1 MTYLV
6 ESPENADVRALDSA
20 MDGLGA
26 DGVALIE
33 FLVGR
38 PQARVRAAKEK
49 WEGKHDKPLVDRIR
63 SELHGSYQ
71 TLALEL
77 LKGERNETAPPDEHL
92 AVNQADQLHASKS
105 KWTSSVDGEAPCGNQ
120 PVRRVTTR

>member
-49 WEGKHDKPLVDRIR
+49 WEGKHDNDRTRGRRCERGVLTQPIRHRRDNSHTGPGGQFVVPLP
-63 SELHGSYQ
+63 
-71 TLALEL
+71 AP
-77 LKGERNETAPPDEHL
+77 APPRGPL
-92 AVNQADQLHASKS
+92 YPYM
-105 KWTSSVDGEAPCGNQ
+105 APGHGG
-120 PVRRVTTR
+120 

>member
-1 MTYLV
+1 
-6 ESPENADVRALDSA
+6 